1 MEMRI
6 VWTDKAKS
14 HLRHIHLFYLEN
26 VSLKV
31 AESIVNGLVDKV
43 TSLMY
48 NPEMGGIET
57 SLQHYQEGYRCLVD
71 GNYKII
77 YWIDQQDVI
86 ISVIFDCRR
95 NPESLKV
102 D

>member
-6 VWTDKAKS
+6 VWTDKAKF
-14 HLRHIHLFYLEN
+14 HLKLIHLFYLEN
-26 VSLKV
+26 VSFKV
-31 AESIVNGLVDKV
+31 AES
-43 TSLMY
+43 
-48 NPEMGGIET
+48 
-57 SLQHYQEGYRCLVD
+57 QE
-71 GNYKII
+71 
-77 YWIDQQDVI
+77 VI